1 MSEHDTLVLF
11 QTKNF
16 IDHCLT
22 KGLVG
27 IGVMETVG
35 DVYTTWQ
42 EHQC

>member
-1 MSEHDTLVLF
+1 MSEDDTLVLF

-27 IGVMETVG
+27 VEVTETVG
-35 DVYTTWQ
+35 DV
-42 EHQC
+42 